1 MAKKPK
7 YSILDVLTEQKRA
20 QALAEMTI
28 FSDIV
33 ATKFFDDTGI
43 TEILQKCPWRGAHF
57 MSAPPSPWMERGK

>member
-7 YSILDVLTEQKRA
+7 YSIRDVLTEQKRA
-20 QALAEMTI
+20 QALTEMTI

-43 TEILQKCPWRGAHF
+43 TEILQKCP
-57 MSAPPSPWMERGK
+57 

>member
-33 ATKFFDDTGI
+33 ATKFFDDNGI
-43 TEILQKCPWRGAHF
+43 TEILQKCP
-57 MSAPPSPWMERGK
+57 

>member
-7 YSILDVLTEQKRA
+7 YSILDVLTEQKRP

-43 TEILQKCPWRGAHF
+43 TEILQKCP
-57 MSAPPSPWMERGK
+57 